1 MLTIKFKKYDM
12 KTSISTLNLKH
23 MNIEKAETVN
33 TKNKKKVAYAQYTG
47 LRDKNGKE
55 IYEWDIL
62 AKEEKHFVVLWFDAY
77 ARFALYGNDER
88 PFHSFSPIKDYTRDY
103 RIIGNLF
110 ETPELADDNDLYDEG
125 YDVPDIH

>member
-1 MLTIKFKKYDM
+1 MRTLKFKKYEM
-12 KTSISTLNLKH
+12 KTSISTLKLKH

-33 TKNKKKVAYAQYTG
+33 TKNKKKVSYAQYTG
-47 LRDKNGKE
+47 LKDKNGKE

-62 AKEEKHFVVLWFDAY
+62 AKEEKHFVVLWFDAG

-88 PFHSFSPIKDYTRDY
+88 PFRSFTPLKDYTRDY